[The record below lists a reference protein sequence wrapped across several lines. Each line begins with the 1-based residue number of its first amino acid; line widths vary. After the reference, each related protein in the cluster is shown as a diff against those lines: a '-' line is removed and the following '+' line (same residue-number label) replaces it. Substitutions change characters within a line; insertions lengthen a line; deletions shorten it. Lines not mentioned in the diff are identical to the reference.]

1 MKHIL
6 NIYYILF
13 FGLILTISGCT
24 TNNLAENGDNLDP
37 FEQANRDIFEF
48 NNGVDDYFFKPV
60 ARGWRKLPSFP
71 KDNLA
76 NLAETA
82 YAPLSLANAMLQF
95 DTQGASVIIRRLLIN
110 LTFGIGGMYDVASTE
125 EFGNIEK
132 REEDFGQTLAVYGF
146 SDGPYIMLPI
156 FGPSNLRDSFG
167 RVVDAIFNPISFA
180 FRMQNIGLE
189 GRLSQPVVAG
199 IDKRETYLDYME
211 EIEESSLDYYATIK
225 SLYMQKRKKDIRNG
239 KGNIQSKINYELD
252 ENWDVGA
259 DPMIDSPAKAFLE
272 TETDKKVDYI
282 DDLPSSNHPKFN
294 EETIYLTN

>member
-1 MKHIL
+1 MKYL
-6 NIYYILF
+6 FNKYYILF

-24 TNNLAENGDNLDP
+24 TNNLAENGNSNDP
-37 FEQANRDIFEF
+37 FEQTNRDIFKF

-71 KDNLA
+71 RDNLA

-95 DTQGASVIIRRLLIN
+95 DTEGASVIIRRLLIN

-167 RVVDAIFNPISFA
+167 RVVDAVFNPMTFA

-199 IDKRETYLDYME
+199 VEKRETYLDYME

-225 SLYMQKRKKDIRNG
+225 SLYMQKRKKDIKNG
-239 KGNIQSKINYELD
+239 KGSIESKINYELD
-252 ENWDVGA
+252 ENWDVGS
-259 DPMIDSPAKAFLE
+259 DSLIQNPTKAFLE
-272 TETDKKVDYI
+272 PEMEKKVDYI

>member
-1 MKHIL
+1 MKYL
-6 NIYYILF
+6 FNKYYILF

-24 TNNLAENGDNLDP
+24 TNNLAENSNSNDP
-37 FEQANRDIFEF
+37 FEQTNRDIFKF

-71 KDNLA
+71 RDNLA

-95 DTQGASVIIRRLLIN
+95 DTEGASVIIRRLLIN

-167 RVVDAIFNPISFA
+167 RVVDAVFNPMTFA

-199 IDKRETYLDYME
+199 VEKRETYLDYME

-225 SLYMQKRKKDIRNG
+225 SLYMQKRKKDIKNG
-239 KGNIQSKINYELD
+239 KGSIESKINYELD
-252 ENWDVGA
+252 ENWDVGS
-259 DPMIDSPAKAFLE
+259 DSLIQNPTKAFLE
-272 TETDKKVDYI
+272 PEMEKKVDYI

>member
-1 MKHIL
+1 M
-6 NIYYILF
+6 
-13 FGLILTISGCT
+13 
-24 TNNLAENGDNLDP
+24 
-37 FEQANRDIFEF
+37 
-48 NNGVDDYFFKPV
+48 

-95 DTQGASVIIRRLLIN
+95 DTEGASVIIRRLLIN

-167 RVVDAIFNPISFA
+167 RVVDAVFNPMTFA

-199 IDKRETYLDYME
+199 VEKRETYLDYME

-225 SLYMQKRKKDIRNG
+225 SLYMQKRKKTL
-239 KGNIQSKINYELD
+239 KME
-252 ENWDVGA
+252 
-259 DPMIDSPAKAFLE
+259 
-272 TETDKKVDYI
+272 KVVFSLKLI
-282 DDLPSSNHPKFN
+282 MN
-294 EETIYLTN
+294 

>member
-1 MKHIL
+1 MKYL
-6 NIYYILF
+6 FNKYYILF

-24 TNNLAENGDNLDP
+24 TNNLAENSNSNDP
-37 FEQANRDIFEF
+37 FEQTNRDIFKF

-71 KDNLA
+71 RDNLA

-95 DTQGASVIIRRLLIN
+95 DTEGASVIIRRLLIN

-167 RVVDAIFNPISFA
+167 RVVDAVFNPMTFA

-199 IDKRETYLDYME
+199 VEKRETYLDYME

-225 SLYMQKRKKDIRNG
+225 SLYMQKRKKDIKNG
-239 KGNIQSKINYELD
+239 KGSIESKINYELD
-252 ENWDVGA
+252 ENWDVGS
-259 DPMIDSPAKAFLE
+259 DSLIKNPTKAFLE
-272 TETDKKVDYI
+272 PEMEKKVDYI

>member
-1 MKHIL
+1 MKYL
-6 NIYYILF
+6 FNKYYILF
-13 FGLILTISGCT
+13 LGLILTISSCS
-24 TNNLAENGDNLDP
+24 TNNLAENGNNTDP
-37 FEQANRDIFEF
+37 FEQTNRDIFKF

-95 DTQGASVIIRRLLIN
+95 DTEGASIIIRRLLIN

-167 RVVDAIFNPISFA
+167 RVVDAVFNPVTFA

-199 IDKRETYLDYME
+199 VEKRETYLDYME

-225 SLYMQKRKKDIRNG
+225 SLYMQKRKKDIKNG
-239 KGNIQSKINYELD
+239 KGGIQSKINYELD
-252 ENWDVGA
+252 ENWDVVA
-259 DPMIDSPAKAFLE
+259 DPLIDSPTKAFLE
-272 TETDKKVDYI
+272 PEMEKKIDYI

>member
-1 MKHIL
+1 MKYL
-6 NIYYILF
+6 FNKYYILF